1 MQELSNLDVLK
12 RCFFFFHKLN
22 ETLGF
27 DIYGNVFIKMKTGME
42 SEADSQEENVDKLQR
57 WNRGGEIGRAGT
69 DKGKE
74 REIGT
79 ER

>member
-1 MQELSNLDVLK
+1 MSAGVIQF
-12 RCFFFFHKLN
+12 RCLETLFFFFFHKLN

-57 WNRGGEIGRAGT
+57 
-69 DKGKE
+69 
-74 REIGT
+74 
-79 ER
+79 

>member
-1 MQELSNLDVLK
+1 
-12 RCFFFFHKLN
+12 
-22 ETLGF
+22 
-27 DIYGNVFIKMKTGME
+27 ME